1 MGGLNYDAKILE
13 KVVIEKLSKM
23 NGKKKS
29 YATKE
34 SRNQNQG
41 PVNLL
46 NMIFSLIIM
55 KVEVNVYVDDTS
67 LIFNIH
73 L

>member
-1 MGGLNYDAKILE
+1 
-13 KVVIEKLSKM
+13 M